1 MHFCKK
7 CDNMLYLRVNSDNE
21 NTHLLYECLKCN
33 NQEKNIDNNN
43 CIFKID
49 YNIDDIKKDSFINEY
64 MYDDITIPRAE
75 GIKCPNKTCPKITGA
90 SKSKQSNILY
100 IQYDKENMKYI
111 YVCLDCRNANIE
123 PHIW

>member
-7 CDNMLYLRVNSDNE
+7 CDNMLYLKINSDND
-21 NTHLLYECLKCN
+21 NSHLQYECQKCN
-33 NQEKNIDNNN
+33 HQENNIDNNN

-49 YNIDDIKKDSFINEY
+49 FNIDKIKKDSFINEY
-64 MYDDITIPRAE
+64 IYDDITLPRAE
-75 GIKCPNKTCPKITGA
+75 GIKCPNKKCPKNTGV
-90 SKSKQSNILY
+90 SKSKQSNIIY

-111 YVCLDCRNANIE
+111 YICLDCREGKIE